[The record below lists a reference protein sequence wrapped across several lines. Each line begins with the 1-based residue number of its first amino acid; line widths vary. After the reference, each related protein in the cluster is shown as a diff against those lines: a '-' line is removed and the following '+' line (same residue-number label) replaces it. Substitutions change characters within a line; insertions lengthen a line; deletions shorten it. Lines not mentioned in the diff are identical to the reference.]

1 MTPLEIGALAAAG
14 VIAGGLNAI
23 VGSGSFVAFPTLL
36 ALGYSP
42 VVANVT
48 NRVGLVLGLFSGVA
62 GYRREL
68 SGQRERVLLLGV
80 PTLVGA
86 AVGAALLLVLPPVIF
101 QRVAPALIIIAIGLM
116 LGGPRISRA
125 LEKRSDAWW
134 VKPAL
139 PASIFLT
146 AIYGGYFGA
155 AMGVILIS
163 TLNVMVEDSLQRL
176 NGLKNV
182 LAGLISLAAAVY
194 FIIFAHVAWEA
205 AIILAGSSIVGGWL
219 GASVGR
225 RLSPTV
231 LKWIIVVGGI
241 AAVVKLVL

>member
-1 MTPLEIGALAAAG
+1 MTPLQIGALAAAG

-125 LEKRSDAWW
+125 LDKRSDAWW

-139 PASIFLT
+139 PVSIFLT

-231 LKWIIVVGGI
+231 LKWIIVVGGV
-241 AAVVKLVL
+241 AAVVKLVS